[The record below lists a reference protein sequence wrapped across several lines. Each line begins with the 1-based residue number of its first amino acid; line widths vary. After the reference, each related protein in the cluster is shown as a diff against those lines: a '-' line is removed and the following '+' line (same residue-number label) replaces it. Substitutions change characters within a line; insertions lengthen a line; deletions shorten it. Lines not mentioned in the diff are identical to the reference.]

1 MKITVTSD
9 THGLHDSAIVPP
21 GDIFV
26 HAGDMTPRGAMEDL
40 IAFNDWLGTLDYKHK
55 IVIAG
60 NHDFCFENDL
70 DKSRS
75 ALSNATLLHD
85 EEIVIDGVKFYGSPW
100 QPEFFDWAFNLPRGQ
115 PLREKWRLIPDDT
128 DVLITHGPS
137 LGHGDQT
144 IRGDDVGCED
154 LLDRIKV
161 VQPKLHVFGH
171 IHEAFGTTIEGA
183 TQCVN
188 ASFADFR
195 YNPTNHPFEVEI

>member
-9 THGLHDSAIVPP
+9 THGLHDSVIVPP

-26 HAGDMTPRGAMEDL
+26 HAGDMTPRGSIEDM

-70 DKSRS
+70 DESRN
-75 ALSNATLLHD
+75 ALSNAILLHD

-100 QPEFFDWAFNLPRGQ
+100 QPEFLDWAFNLPRGE

-128 DVLITHGPS
+128 DVLITHGPA
-137 LGHGDQT
+137 LGHGDKT
-144 IRGDDVGCED
+144 VRGEPVGCED

-161 VQPKLHVFGH
+161 LQPKIHVFGH
-171 IHEAFGTTIEGA
+171 IHEGFGTTIEGA

-188 ASFADFR
+188 ASFADSN
-195 YNPTNHPFEVEI
+195 YKPANQPFEVQI